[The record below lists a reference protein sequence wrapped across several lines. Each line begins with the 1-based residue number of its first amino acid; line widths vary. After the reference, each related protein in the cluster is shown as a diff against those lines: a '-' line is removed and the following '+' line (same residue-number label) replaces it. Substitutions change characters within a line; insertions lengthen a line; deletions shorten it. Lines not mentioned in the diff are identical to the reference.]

1 MVKLDVVVGVDRERR
16 WRTPRLLGGLIVVK
30 REMVCGG
37 WLGVGRVV
45 AGYYIHVEA
54 PGVWGVVVVWLPR
67 GVFL

>member
-1 MVKLDVVVGVDRERR
+1 MEVASALRR
-16 WRTPRLLGGLIVVK
+16 AYSGEEDDGMW
-30 REMVCGG
+30 G

-45 AGYYIHVEA
+45 AGYYIHVET